1 MTKLSKLIDGCIKND
16 RASQEEFFKSYY
28 PRLMVVSLRMS
39 PDDDTAKDL
48 LQDAFLKIFDKLH
61 TLDNRL
67 PAVVYS
73 WCCRIVSNTVID
85 YIRKNKNTYSVD
97 TLEETLEETLESA
110 DEGIEYGYLDSKGIE
125 PHMLISAMQNL
136 SPQYRL
142 VFNLYVIDGL
152 THKAIGERLGISEG
166 TSKSNLFKA
175 RKNVKKELELVC
187 K

>member
-1 MTKLSKLIDGCIKND
+1 MTKLSKLIDGCVKNN
-16 RASQEEFFKSYY
+16 RASQEEFFKTYY

-39 PDDDTAKDL
+39 PDDDTAQDL
-48 LQDAFLKIFDKLH
+48 LQDAFLKIFDRLH

-73 WCCRIVSNTVID
+73 WCSRIVSNTVID
-85 YIRKNKNTYSVD
+85 YIRKNKNTHIVD
-97 TLEETLEETLESA
+97 TLEETLESV

-175 RKNVKKELELVC
+175 RKNVKRELELVC